1 MFIFIN
7 SQESRRDTGDDFC
20 LPDIGARLWRS
31 QKREK
36 KKPSSRV
43 LAYSF
48 SPWPSPRRSRS
59 RLHLSLSRITCEY
72 RVDTMLL
79 LPLETHRGETI
90 TSRAHFFFSSAEKKT
105 NTRETNAGIIYVRS
119 RRLVRPTTLK
129 SKHHARDFIHL
140 DHHFVHPLSNFQQS
154 ETGGPHY

>member
-1 MFIFIN
+1 
-7 SQESRRDTGDDFC
+7 
-20 LPDIGARLWRS
+20 
-31 QKREK
+31 
-36 KKPSSRV
+36 
-43 LAYSF
+43 
-48 SPWPSPRRSRS
+48 
-59 RLHLSLSRITCEY
+59 
-72 RVDTMLL
+72 MLL

-90 TSRAHFFFSSAEKKT
+90 TSRAHFFSSAEKKT
-105 NTRETNAGIIYVRS
+105 NTGETNAGIIYVRS